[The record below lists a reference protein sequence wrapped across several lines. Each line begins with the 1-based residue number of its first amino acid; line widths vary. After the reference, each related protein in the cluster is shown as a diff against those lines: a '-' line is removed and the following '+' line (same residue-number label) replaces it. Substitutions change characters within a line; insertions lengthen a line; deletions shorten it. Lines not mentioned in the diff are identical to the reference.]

1 VSDVLEPRGQ
11 VFGATLPLAE
21 RRVLALDR
29 QEGGGYVGWAVNA
42 TADLDGEPERLH
54 NVTVAEALDLAPEGR
69 ELILTATL
77 DAIAVLRIA
86 DGAGQPASEVAL
98 RQSERLVDEL
108 VEAGQPRATV
118 LSLARRLSR
127 AHLVARDLRSHP
139 ERETPRSEGTRTID
153 EQLHAEPMRVP
164 TSRWASLPLSRLAAA
179 AGALVLLVIVG
190 LLVLGPM
197 TGSPSKRQ
205 GASTKPSSS
214 VSASPRTPP
223 AGHRSAA
230 PQTRPSTPPV
240 GLSAIGAWD
249 PYGDGREHGDKAS
262 AAEDGNAGT
271 YWPTETYID
280 GLQKPGV
287 GLLLDAGRAV
297 QLRRLV
303 VTTDTPG
310 YSALI
315 EAGSASSGP
324 FQPISSARTVGT
336 RAVFSLGAHAQRY
349 YLIWI
354 RRLDHIAHVNE
365 VRAFGY

>member
-1 VSDVLEPRGQ
+1 
-11 VFGATLPLAE
+11 
-21 RRVLALDR
+21 
-29 QEGGGYVGWAVNA
+29 
-42 TADLDGEPERLH
+42 
-54 NVTVAEALDLAPEGR
+54 
-69 ELILTATL
+69 
-77 DAIAVLRIA
+77 
-86 DGAGQPASEVAL
+86 
-98 RQSERLVDEL
+98 
-108 VEAGQPRATV
+108 
-118 LSLARRLSR
+118 
-127 AHLVARDLRSHP
+127 
-139 ERETPRSEGTRTID
+139 
-153 EQLHAEPMRVP
+153 
-164 TSRWASLPLSRLAAA
+164 
-179 AGALVLLVIVG
+179 LLVIVG

-197 TGSPSKRQ
+197 TGSPSKRK
-205 GASTKPSSS
+205 GASTTPSSS
-214 VSASPRTPP
+214 VSAPPRTPP

-230 PQTRPSTPPV
+230 PQTRPSRPV

-271 YWPTETYID
+271 YWPTETYVD

-297 QLRRLV
+297 QLRRMV

-336 RAVFSLGAHAQRY
+336 RAVFSVGAHAQRY